1 MGYSAV
7 FSTDD
12 VGEQDRHAYWRA
24 LARDKFGTSFES
36 ARVDRPFRAMMWLH
50 AFEGFAMARV
60 RADGH
65 LCRRSASNIA
75 DGGRGYFLVAI
86 VIGGHGRLEQS
97 GRVAA
102 LQPGTVTY
110 WDTSRPM
117 AWHFDG
123 DQDVLLLRISH
134 ERAALFS
141 ATAPLHR
148 HTARAGSRGGALA
161 LFTDFFLRL
170 SDGSLVDPEGTRLLA
185 NQGAGLLT
193 SAMAILAA
201 GAGDAPLGDDLLRE
215 QVLSYLRRNLEDPT
229 LSPDVVARAVNVSRR
244 SLYRLF
250 GGTDSVMCVLRR
262 LRIERAKQ
270 LLISHPG
277 RSVVDVG
284 AQCGLAE
291 GQFHRAFRDLV
302 SMSPAEYRATLAV
315 AV

>member
-1 MGYSAV
+1 M
-7 FSTDD
+7 
-12 VGEQDRHAYWRA
+12 
-24 LARDKFGTSFES
+24 ARDKFGTSFES